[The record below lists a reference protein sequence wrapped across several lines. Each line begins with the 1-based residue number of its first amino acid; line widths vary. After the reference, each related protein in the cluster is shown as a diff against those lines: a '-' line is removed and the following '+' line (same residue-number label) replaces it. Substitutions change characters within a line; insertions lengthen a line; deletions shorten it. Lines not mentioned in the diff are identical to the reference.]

1 MATSRK
7 PCRLQ
12 AQSKQAYSYLLQ
24 VELEDITPTIW
35 RQVWVDSG
43 MSLHTL
49 HHVLQAAMGWT
60 DAHLH
65 EFSINGKR
73 YALPDPE
80 DDPKRLPV
88 DERKVLLGQILEPG
102 LEFKYLYDYGD
113 SWTHVIRVEE
123 VNPITEPA
131 GCKPYGVAFVD
142 AGQGACPPEDSGGA
156 PGYQDSL
163 DLLREDPESED
174 AQSFLQWAG
183 EDFDPGRFDR
193 HAANAALLRMAW
205 NRWG

>member
-1 MATSRK
+1 MTTSRK
-7 PCRLQ
+7 PKG
-12 AQSKQAYSYLLQ
+12 KQAYSYLLQ
-24 VELEDITPTIW
+24 IELEDITPTIW
-35 RQVWVDSG
+35 RKVWVDSA

-73 YALPDPE
+73 YSLPDPE
-80 DDPKRLPV
+80 DDLDLQPL
-88 DERKVLLGQILEPG
+88 DERKILLGQILGQG

-113 SWTHVIRVEE
+113 SWSHVLRVVQVKPVAE
-123 VNPITEPA
+123 
-131 GCKPYGVAFVD
+131 PYGVAFVD
-142 AGQGACPPEDSGGA
+142 EGQGACPPEDSGGA

-163 DLLREDPESED
+163 DLLREDSESED
-174 AQSFLQWAG
+174 AQSFLQWVG
-183 EDFDPGRFDR
+183 EDFDPNRFDR
-193 HAANAALLRMAW
+193 RAANAALLRMAW

>member
-7 PCRLQ
+7 PK
-12 AQSKQAYSYLLQ
+12 AKQAYSYLLQ

-35 RQVWVDSG
+35 RQVWVGSG

-73 YALPDPE
+73 YSLPGPE

-88 DERKVLLGQILEPG
+88 DERKILLGQMLEQG

-123 VNPITEPA
+123 VKLVTEP
-131 GCKPYGVAFVD
+131 YGAVFVD
-142 AGQGACPPEDSGGA
+142 AGQCACPPEDSGGA

-183 EDFDPGRFDR
+183 EDFDPSRFDR
-193 HAANAALLRMAW
+193 HAVNAALLRMAW
-205 NRWG
+205 NGWGK

>member
-7 PCRLQ
+7 PK
-12 AQSKQAYSYLLQ
+12 AKQAYSYLLQ
-24 VELEDITPTIW
+24 VELEDLTPTIW

-49 HHVLQAAMGWT
+49 HHVLQATMGWA

-65 EFSINGKR
+65 EFSIKGKR
-73 YALPDPE
+73 YSLPDPE
-80 DDPKRLPV
+80 DDLGRLPV
-88 DERKVLLGQILEPG
+88 DEREVLLGQIMEPG

-113 SWTHVIRVEE
+113 SWSHVIRVEE
-123 VNPITEPA
+123 VKLVTEP
-131 GCKPYGVAFVD
+131 YGAAFVD

-163 DLLREDPESED
+163 DLLRDDSESED

-183 EDFDPGRFDR
+183 KDFDPGRFDR
-193 HAANAALLRMAW
+193 YAANAALLRMAW
-205 NRWG
+205 NRWA

>member
-7 PCRLQ
+7 PK
-12 AQSKQAYSYLLQ
+12 AKQAYSYLLQ

-35 RQVWVDSG
+35 RQVWVDSR

-73 YALPDPE
+73 YSLPDPE
-80 DDPKRLPV
+80 DGPKRLPI
-88 DERKVLLGQILEPG
+88 DERKVPLGQILKPG

-123 VNPITEPA
+123 ANPIAKPA
-131 GCKPYGVAFVD
+131 DCKPYGVAFVD
-142 AGQGACPPEDSGGA
+142 GGQGACPPEDSGGA

>member
-7 PCRLQ
+7 PK
-12 AQSKQAYSYLLQ
+12 AKQAYSYLLQ

-35 RQVWVDSG
+35 RQVWVDSR

-65 EFSINGKR
+65 EFSVNGKR
-73 YALPDPE
+73 YSLPDPE

-88 DERKVLLGQILEPG
+88 DERKVPLGQISEPG

-123 VNPITEPA
+123 ASPITEPA

>member
-7 PCRLQ
+7 PK
-12 AQSKQAYSYLLQ
+12 AKQAYSYLLQ

-35 RQVWVDSG
+35 RQVWVDSR

-65 EFSINGKR
+65 EFSVNGKR
-73 YALPDPE
+73 YSLPDPE

-88 DERKVLLGQILEPG
+88 DERKVPLGQISEPG

-123 VNPITEPA
+123 ANPITEPA

-193 HAANAALLRMAW
+193 HAANAALQRMAW

>member
-7 PCRLQ
+7 PRG
-12 AQSKQAYSYLLQ
+12 KQAYSYLLQ
-24 VELEDITPTIW
+24 VELEDVTPKIW

-49 HHVLQAAMGWT
+49 HHVLQATMGWT

-65 EFSINGKR
+65 EFSIKAKR
-73 YALPDPE
+73 YSLPDPE
-80 DDPKRLPV
+80 DDPGHLPV
-88 DERKVLLGQILEPG
+88 DEREVLLGQVLEPG

-113 SWTHVIRVEE
+113 SWSHVIRVEE
-123 VNPITEPA
+123 VKLVTEP
-131 GCKPYGVAFVD
+131 YGAAFVD

-156 PGYQDSL
+156 PGYQDFL
-163 DLLREDPESED
+163 DLLREDPESAD

-193 HAANAALLRMAW
+193 YAANTALLRMAW
-205 NRWG
+205 NRWA

>member
-7 PCRLQ
+7 PK
-12 AQSKQAYSYLLQ
+12 AKPAYSYLLQ

-43 MSLHTL
+43 MSLYTL

-65 EFSINGKR
+65 EFSIKGKR
-73 YALPDPE
+73 YSLPDPE
-80 DDPKRLPV
+80 DDPGRLPV
-88 DERKVLLGQILEPG
+88 DERNILLGQILEPG

-113 SWTHVIRVEE
+113 SWSHVIRVEE
-123 VNPITEPA
+123 VNPVTETA
-131 GCKPYGVAFVD
+131 GCKPYGVALVD

-163 DLLREDPESED
+163 DLLREDPESDD

-183 EDFDPGRFDR
+183 EDFDPSRFDR

>member
-7 PCRLQ
+7 PK
-12 AQSKQAYSYLLQ
+12 AKPAYSYLLQ

-65 EFSINGKR
+65 EFSIKGKR
-73 YALPDPE
+73 YSLPDPE
-80 DDPKRLPV
+80 DDPGRLPV
-88 DERKVLLGQILEPG
+88 DERNILLGQILEPG

-113 SWTHVIRVEE
+113 SWSHVIRVEE
-123 VNPITEPA
+123 VNPVTETA
-131 GCKPYGVAFVD
+131 GCKPALVD

-163 DLLREDPESED
+163 DLLREDPESDD

-183 EDFDPGRFDR
+183 EDFDPSRFDR

>member
-7 PCRLQ
+7 PK
-12 AQSKQAYSYLLQ
+12 AKQAYSYLLQ

-35 RQVWVDSG
+35 RQVWVDSR

-65 EFSINGKR
+65 EFSVNGKR
-73 YALPDPE
+73 YSLPDPE

-88 DERKVLLGQILEPG
+88 DERKVPLGQISEPG

-123 VNPITEPA
+123 ASPITEPA

-193 HAANAALLRMAW
+193 HAANAALQRMAW

>member
-7 PCRLQ
+7 PK
-12 AQSKQAYSYLLQ
+12 AKQAYSYLLQ

-65 EFSINGKR
+65 EFSVNGKR
-73 YALPDPE
+73 YSLPDPE

-88 DERKVLLGQILEPG
+88 DERKVPLGQISEPG

-123 VNPITEPA
+123 ASPITEPA

>member
-7 PCRLQ
+7 SK
-12 AQSKQAYSYLLQ
+12 AKQAYSYLLQ
-24 VELEDITPTIW
+24 VELEDLTPTIW

-49 HHVLQAAMGWT
+49 HHVLQATMGWAG
-60 DAHLH
+60 AHLH
-65 EFSINGKR
+65 EFSIKGKR
-73 YALPDPE
+73 YSLPDPE
-80 DDPKRLPV
+80 DDLGRRPV
-88 DERKVLLGQILEPG
+88 DEREVLLGQIMEPG

-113 SWTHVIRVEE
+113 SWSHVIRVEE
-123 VNPITEPA
+123 VKLVTEP
-131 GCKPYGVAFVD
+131 YGAAFVD

-163 DLLREDPESED
+163 DLLRDDSESED

-193 HAANAALLRMAW
+193 YAANAALLRMAW
-205 NRWG
+205 NRWA

>member
-7 PCRLQ
+7 PK
-12 AQSKQAYSYLLQ
+12 AKQAYSYLLK
-24 VELEDITPTIW
+24 VELEDLTPTIW

-49 HHVLQAAMGWT
+49 HHVLQATMGWT

-65 EFSINGKR
+65 EFSIKAKR
-73 YALPDPE
+73 YSLPDPE
-80 DDPKRLPV
+80 DDPGRLPV
-88 DERKVLLGQILEPG
+88 DEREVLLGQVLEPG

-113 SWTHVIRVEE
+113 SWSHVSRVEE
-123 VNPITEPA
+123 VKLVTEP
-131 GCKPYGVAFVD
+131 YGAAFVD

-156 PGYQDSL
+156 PGYQDFL

-174 AQSFLQWAG
+174 VQSFLQWAG
-183 EDFDPGRFDR
+183 EDFDPCRFDR
-193 HAANAALLRMAW
+193 HAVNAALLRMAW
-205 NRWG
+205 NRWA

>member
-7 PCRLQ
+7 PK
-12 AQSKQAYSYLLQ
+12 AKQAYSYLLQ
-24 VELEDITPTIW
+24 VELEDVTPKIW
-35 RQVWVDSG
+35 RRVWVDSG

-49 HHVLQAAMGWT
+49 HHILQATMGWA

-65 EFSINGKR
+65 EFSIKGKR
-73 YALPDPE
+73 YSLPDPE
-80 DDPKRLPV
+80 DDPGRLPL
-88 DERKVLLGQILEPG
+88 DEREVLLGQIMEPG

-113 SWTHVIRVEE
+113 SWSHVIRVEE
-123 VNPITEPA
+123 VKLVTEP
-131 GCKPYGVAFVD
+131 YGAAFVD

-156 PGYQDSL
+156 PGYQDFL
-163 DLLREDPESED
+163 DLLRDDPESED
-174 AQSFLQWAG
+174 VQSFLQWAG

-193 HAANAALLRMAW
+193 HAANAALMRMAW

>member
-7 PCRLQ
+7 SK
-12 AQSKQAYSYLLQ
+12 AKQAYSYLLQ
-24 VELEDITPTIW
+24 VELEDLTPTIW

-49 HHVLQAAMGWT
+49 HHVLQATMGWAG
-60 DAHLH
+60 AHLH
-65 EFSINGKR
+65 EFSIKGKR
-73 YALPDPE
+73 YSLPDPE
-80 DDPKRLPV
+80 DDLGRLPV
-88 DERKVLLGQILEPG
+88 DEREVLLGQIMEPG

-113 SWTHVIRVEE
+113 SWSHVIRVEE
-123 VNPITEPA
+123 VKLVTEP
-131 GCKPYGVAFVD
+131 YGAAFVD

-163 DLLREDPESED
+163 DLLRDDSESED

-193 HAANAALLRMAW
+193 YAANAALLRMAW
-205 NRWG
+205 NRWA

>member
-7 PCRLQ
+7 PK
-12 AQSKQAYSYLLQ
+12 AKQAYSYLLQ
-24 VELEDITPTIW
+24 VELEDVTPKIW

-49 HHVLQAAMGWT
+49 HHVLQATMGWT

-65 EFSINGKR
+65 EFSIKGKR
-73 YALPDPE
+73 YSLPDPE
-80 DDPKRLPV
+80 DDPGRLPL
-88 DERKVLLGQILEPG
+88 DEREVLLGQIMEPG

-113 SWTHVIRVEE
+113 SWSHVIRVEE
-123 VNPITEPA
+123 VKLVTEP
-131 GCKPYGVAFVD
+131 YGAAFVD

-156 PGYQDSL
+156 PGYQDFL
-163 DLLREDPESED
+163 DLLRDDPESED

>member
-7 PCRLQ
+7 PK
-12 AQSKQAYSYLLQ
+12 AKQAYSYLLQ
-24 VELEDITPTIW
+24 VELEDVTPKIW

-49 HHVLQAAMGWT
+49 HHVLQATMGWT

-65 EFSINGKR
+65 EFSIKAKR
-73 YALPDPE
+73 YSLPDPE
-80 DDPKRLPV
+80 DDPGRLPV
-88 DERKVLLGQILEPG
+88 DEREVLLGQVLEPG

-113 SWTHVIRVEE
+113 SWSHVIRVEE
-123 VNPITEPA
+123 VKLVTEP
-131 GCKPYGVAFVD
+131 YGAAFVD

-156 PGYQDSL
+156 PGYQDFL
-163 DLLREDPESED
+163 DLLRDDPESED

>member
-7 PCRLQ
+7 LQ

-35 RQVWVDSG
+35 RRVWVDSG

-80 DDPKRLPV
+80 DDPQWLPV
-88 DERKVLLGQILEPG
+88 DERKIPLGQILEQG

-113 SWTHVIRVEE
+113 SWSHAVRVEE
-123 VNPITEPA
+123 VNPVTEP
-131 GCKPYGVAFVD
+131 YGAAFVD
-142 AGQGACPPEDSGGA
+142 AGQGACPPEDSGGV

-163 DLLREDPESED
+163 DLLCEDPESED
-174 AQSFLQWAG
+174 ARSFLQWAG

-205 NRWG
+205 NRWE

>member
-7 PCRLQ
+7 PK
-12 AQSKQAYSYLLQ
+12 AKQAYSYLLQ

-35 RQVWVDSG
+35 RQVWVDSR

-65 EFSINGKR
+65 EFSVNGKR
-73 YALPDPE
+73 YSLPDPE

-88 DERKVLLGQILEPG
+88 DERKVPLGQISEPG

-123 VNPITEPA
+123 ANPITEPA

-142 AGQGACPPEDSGGA
+142 AVQGACPPEDSGGA

-193 HAANAALLRMAW
+193 HAANAALQRMAW

>member
-7 PCRLQ
+7 PK
-12 AQSKQAYSYLLQ
+12 AKQAYSYLLQ
-24 VELEDITPTIW
+24 VELEDVTPKIW

-49 HHVLQAAMGWT
+49 HHVLQATMGWT

-65 EFSINGKR
+65 EFSIKGKR
-73 YALPDPE
+73 YSLPDPE
-80 DDPKRLPV
+80 DDPGRLPV
-88 DERKVLLGQILEPG
+88 DEREVLLGQIMEPG

-113 SWTHVIRVEE
+113 SWSHVIRVEE
-123 VNPITEPA
+123 VKLVTEP
-131 GCKPYGVAFVD
+131 YGAAFVD

-156 PGYQDSL
+156 PGYQDFL
-163 DLLREDPESED
+163 DQLRDDPESED
-174 AQSFLQWAG
+174 VQSFLQWAG
-183 EDFDPGRFDR
+183 EDFDSGRFDR
-193 HAANAALLRMAW
+193 HAANAALMRMAW